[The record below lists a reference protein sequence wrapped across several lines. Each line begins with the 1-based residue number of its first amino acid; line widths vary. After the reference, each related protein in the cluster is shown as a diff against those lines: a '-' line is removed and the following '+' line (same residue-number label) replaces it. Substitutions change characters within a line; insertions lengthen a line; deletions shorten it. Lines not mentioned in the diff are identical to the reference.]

1 MCQLID
7 VRADCILAYHCFTV
21 LHKVHSG
28 YQIKVHIYNNI
39 IKIPSI
45 LIHCHLDD
53 IFINLGCGSAGRESG
68 RRVGCSAA
76 SVQ

>member
-1 MCQLID
+1 M
-7 VRADCILAYHCFTV
+7 RADCILAYHCFTV

-28 YQIKVHIYNNI
+28 YDFLNYQISVHIYKNI
-39 IKIPSI
+39 VKNSSI